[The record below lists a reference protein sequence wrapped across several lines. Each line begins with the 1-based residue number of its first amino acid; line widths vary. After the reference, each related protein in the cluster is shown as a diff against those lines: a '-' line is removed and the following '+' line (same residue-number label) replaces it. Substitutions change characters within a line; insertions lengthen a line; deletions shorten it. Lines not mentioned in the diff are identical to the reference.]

1 MSAALTIV
9 GLGMIAVGLDLAH
22 RLPARKADL
31 AAWLA
36 PVGVIVALAG
46 AISWAVPG
54 FFA

>member
-1 MSAALTIV
+1 MSAALTIA

-22 RLPARKADL
+22 RLPAKKADI

-36 PVGVIVALAG
+36 PVGVLLALAG
-46 AISWAVPG
+46 AIAWVVPG